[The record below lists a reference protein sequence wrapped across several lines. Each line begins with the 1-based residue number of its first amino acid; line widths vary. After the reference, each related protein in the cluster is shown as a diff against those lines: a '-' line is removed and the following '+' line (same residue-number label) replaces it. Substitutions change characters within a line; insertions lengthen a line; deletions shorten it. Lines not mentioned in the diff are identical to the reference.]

1 MKRLLLA
8 AALLAA
14 GVLSAHAD
22 NDTYLNLRK
31 QPRSDDLLHVD
42 VESCAV
48 KLGHPKN
55 GVPTS
60 RAFKRCMLGHG
71 WRFSHTTVEHTYPDP
86 DNPGLMCKDIVMG
99 GSVIGSAC
107 SNF

>member
-1 MKRLLLA
+1 MKSIALA
-8 AALLAA
+8 TALLRSGAFA
-14 GVLSAHAD
+14 AHAD
-22 NDTYLNLRK
+22 NDTYLNIRK
-31 QPRSDDLLHVD
+31 QPRSDDLLHAD
-42 VESCAV
+42 VESCAM

-60 RAFKRCMLGHG
+60 RPFKRCMLGHG

-86 DNPGLMCKDIVMG
+86 DNPGLTCRDFTIGGIV
-99 GSVIGSAC
+99 GSSC

>member
-1 MKRLLLA
+1 MKRFLLA
-8 AALLAA
+8 AALLGA
-14 GVLSAHAD
+14 GVLSAYAD

-31 QPRSDDLLHVD
+31 QPRSDDLLHAD

-60 RAFKRCMLGHG
+60 RTFKRCMLGHG
-71 WRFSHTTVEHTYPDP
+71 WRFSRTTVEHTYPDP

-99 GSVIGSAC
+99 GSAIGSAC

>member
-1 MKRLLLA
+1 MTRMLLA
-8 AALLAA
+8 ATLLLGTAFA
-14 GVLSAHAD
+14 AHAD
-22 NDTYLNLRK
+22 NDSYTNMRK
-31 QPRSDDLLHVD
+31 QPRSDDLLHADVD
-42 VESCAV
+42 SCAE

-55 GVPTS
+55 GTPTS

>member
-1 MKRLLLA
+1 MKRIALA
-8 AALLAA
+8 TALLFCGALA
-14 GVLSAHAD
+14 AHAD
-22 NDTYLNLRK
+22 NDTYTNMLK
-31 QPRSDDLLHVD
+31 QPRSDDVLHAD
-42 VESCAV
+42 VELCAQ

-55 GVPTS
+55 GTPTS
-60 RAFKRCMLGHG
+60 RPFKRCMLGHG
-71 WRFSHTTVEHTYPDP
+71 WQFSHTTVEHTYPDP